1 MKNETHPMRDS
12 ENQSPFNDH
21 SGEIKDFEEDPH
33 IQLPTG
39 RFVLVLIGLVLAIF
53 LASLD
58 FTILSTAIPKITD
71 EFHSLEDIAWYGSA
85 FFVTTA
91 ATQASWGKLY
101 TFFPLKWTY
110 LVSIGL
116 FELGSVI
123 CGAAPSSVALIIG
136 RAICGVGAAG
146 LFAGSYTIIA
156 VLVSPADRP
165 KYSGL
170 MGATYGLASVV
181 GPLIGGAF
189 TSNVTW
195 RWCFYINLPV
205 GGLSCLFILFFFVN
219 EPPKSRPGWLDMLR
233 QLDAIGV
240 TLIIGSMICFILAMQ
255 WGGTLKSWGNADVI
269 GTIVGFALCLLLFLA
284 AQKWQGENAMVQS
297 RIIKRRTVAV
307 GSTFSFLINAAFSVT
322 FYYIPIYFQSVQGVS
337 ASTSGVRTVP
347 YILAVTLC
355 VVVVGQV
362 ISKTGYAFPWMILGA
377 GITAVGSGLI
387 YTFDISSPSS
397 KWIGYQILAGLGV
410 GVSFQVPV
418 MLIQATTKE
427 DDVPLTTATLLFI
440 QTLGGAFG
448 ISAAQTAFQNIL
460 LKRLAVTAAGLNPAL
475 VLQAGASEIRSSF
488 PAQYIEGVLE
498 AYVSGFRAT
507 MIVTIAFSA
516 AAFLAGFGFRFTT
529 IKRTTE
535 LEN

>member
-1 MKNETHPMRDS
+1 MKEKTLATPDS
-12 ENQSPFNDH
+12 EKDPQSSNESLDLQ
-21 SGEIKDFEEDPH
+21 EDAY
-33 IQLPTG
+33 IQLSKG
-39 RFVLVLIGLVLAIF
+39 RFLLVLTGLVLAIF

-58 FTILSTAIPKITD
+58 FTIISTAIPKITD
-71 EFHSLEDIAWYGSA
+71 EFHSLEDIGWYGSA

-91 ATQASWGKLY
+91 ATQASWGRLY

-110 LVSIGL
+110 LISIGF
-116 FELGSVI
+116 FELGSVV

-156 VLVSPADRP
+156 VLVPAADRP

-170 MGATYGLASVV
+170 MGAAYGFASVV

-189 TSNVTW
+189 TSHVSW

-205 GGLSCLFILFFFVN
+205 GAVSCLFILLFFVN
-219 EPPKSRPGWLDMLR
+219 EPPKTRPDWRGMLR
-233 QLDAIGV
+233 QLDVIGV
-240 TLIIGSMICFILAMQ
+240 ALIIGAVVCFILAMQ
-255 WGGTLKSWGNADVI
+255 WGGTTKSWGDSKVI
-269 GTIVGFALCLLLFLA
+269 GTLVGFAIFIVLFIV
-284 AQKWQGENAMVQS
+284 AQWWQGENAMVHN

-307 GSTFSFLINAAFSVT
+307 GSTFAFLINAAFSIT

-355 VVVVGQV
+355 VVLVGQI

-377 GITAVGSGLI
+377 GVTAIGSGLI
-387 YTFDISSPSS
+387 YTFDIDSPSRI
-397 KWIGYQILAGLGV
+397 WIGYQILAGLGV
-410 GVSFQVPV
+410 GISFQVPV
-418 MLIQATTKE
+418 MLIQASTKE
-427 DDVPLTTATLLFI
+427 ADVPLTTATLLFI
-440 QTLGGAFG
+440 QTMGGAFG
-448 ISAAQTAFQNIL
+448 VSAAQTAFSNIL
-460 LKRLAVTAAGLNPAL
+460 LKRLAVTAAGLNPSL
-475 VLQAGASEIRSSF
+475 VLEAGASEIRDRI
-488 PAQYIEGVLE
+488 PAQYIEGVLK
-498 AYVSGFRAT
+498 AYVSGFRGP
-507 MIVTIAFSA
+507 MIVAIAFSG

-529 IKRTTE
+529 IKKTTA